1 MNKERRKELKTAAI
15 RLEIIKDE
23 IERIKGDEEYYYD
36 NIPENLQNSLR
47 ADESEEIIDELEEL
61 LDSLSDII
69 DNLNNF

>member
-47 ADESEEIIDELEEL
+47 ADESEEIIDGLEEL
-61 LDSLSDII
+61 LDSLNDII
-69 DNLNNF
+69 DSLNSF